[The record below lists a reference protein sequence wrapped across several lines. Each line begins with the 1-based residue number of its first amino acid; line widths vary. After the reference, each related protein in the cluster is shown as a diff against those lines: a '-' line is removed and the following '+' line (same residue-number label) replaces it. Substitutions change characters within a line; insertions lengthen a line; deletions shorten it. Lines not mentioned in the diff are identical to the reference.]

1 MGMQKLIGGAAIA
14 ALLALA
20 APVSA
25 QVKIANDGP
34 MDLEKNGTYNWTK
47 AFQDHLEA
55 NGMEAEQYEVE
66 SLGGEEERLD
76 QVSQG
81 LLEVSMSAVKMAG
94 QLDPT
99 IYGVMLPFFFTGI
112 EQQDHALFE
121 GGMLEKIN
129 EQTTPKGVR
138 VLDLPLVGT
147 AAGIF
152 NTKHPVATP
161 EDMSDLRMRA
171 LDEIQIEMFEAWG
184 SQGTIVA
191 WSEVPNALQTGIADG
206 YLNPPIAP
214 LLFGH
219 QSFIKYFTDARLV
232 QSSRVALVSE
242 DWYQSLS
249 DEEKQVVQDA
259 AKAGRE
265 ANRAWLAKQDAVLS
279 QLEEAG
285 IEVSEL
291 SPEAKAEFARLSETT
306 YGALPLSEEAIAEW
320 EAAKGE

>member
-1 MGMQKLIGGAAIA
+1 MEIRKTLACTAAA
-14 ALLALA
+14 VLALSG
-20 APVSA
+20 PVAA

-34 MDLEKNGTYNWTK
+34 MDLEKNGTYNWTM
-47 AFQDHLEA
+47 AFEEHLEA
-55 NGMEAEQYEVE
+55 NGMDAEQYEVE

-112 EQQDHALFE
+112 EQQDRALFE
-121 GGMLEKIN
+121 GGMLEMIN
-129 EQTTPKGVR
+129 EETTPKGVR

-152 NTKHPVATP
+152 NTKHPVETP

-219 QSFIKYFTDARLV
+219 QSFIKHYTDARLV
-232 QSSRVALVSE
+232 QSSRVAIISE
-242 DWYQSLS
+242 DWYQGLS
-249 DEEKQVVQDA
+249 EDEQQIVQEA
-259 AKAGRE
+259 AQKGRE
-265 ANRAWLAKQDAVLS
+265 ANREWLSRQDVVLE

-285 IEVSEL
+285 IEVRDL
-291 SPEAKAEFARLSETT
+291 TPEAKAEFAELSQTT
-306 YGALPLSEEAIAEW
+306 YDALPLSEEAIAAW
-320 EAAKGE
+320 EEAKGE